1 MGKTQVAATSL
12 VMALPAGLLA
22 YLTIMAGLQHT
33 ESMPTMM
40 MAVVWGTAV
49 ISVIMALFPVGTL
62 VLMKS
67 VPAADKGSVAKTA
80 AIPSGDAD
88 VSGAEVEAAED
99 GSGLSNVSGE
109 LDDDSVAS
117 GVSEPMDNMEPI
129 DDDLALSQ
137 DELALSDDELP
148 MDDFEEEEA
157 PKKKKKK

>member
-67 VPAADKGSVAKTA
+67 A

-117 GVSEPMDNMEPI
+117 GVSEPMDNMELI